1 MLKPYE
7 EKLKLIKSEVEKLG
21 LDIVEAL
28 EVCLKALNE
37 RKIENLKNVEVSEKK
52 FLVKSNEIDNLIITT
67 LALYTPEARDL
78 RRMVAFL
85 KITNEIVRTAANTK
99 DFAKMFRRSYSE
111 ELNTNTILEYTIP
124 LLKSALL
131 STKTAISIIDEQEHS
146 KVEEKYQRVI
156 VEESKTDDLY
166 LMIEKNTI
174 LEYTIPLL
182 KSALLSTKTAISIID
197 EQEHS
202 KVEEKYQRVIV
213 EESKTD
219 DLYLMIEK
227 NILKLITQKLDLS
240 KEYFDLL
247 SSLRRLEKIADRSVS
262 IASLLQFAKLGGDIV
277 QS

>member
-52 FLVKSNEIDNLIITT
+52 FLIKSNEIDNLIITT

-85 KITNEIVRTAANTK
+85 KITNEMVRTAANTK

-111 ELNTNTILEYTIP
+111 DLNTNTILEYTIP

-131 STKTAISIIDEQEHS
+131 STKTAISIIDEQE
-146 KVEEKYQRVI
+146 Y
-156 VEESKTDDLY
+156 
-166 LMIEKNTI
+166 
-174 LEYTIPLL
+174 
-182 KSALLSTKTAISIID
+182 
-197 EQEHS
+197 S

>member
-131 STKTAISIIDEQEHS
+131 STKTAISIIDEQ
-146 KVEEKYQRVI
+146 
-156 VEESKTDDLY
+156 D
-166 LMIEKNTI
+166 
-174 LEYTIPLL
+174 
-182 KSALLSTKTAISIID
+182 
-197 EQEHS
+197 HS

>member
-52 FLVKSNEIDNLIITT
+52 FLIKSNEIDNLIITT

-85 KITNEIVRTAANTK
+85 KITNELTRTAANTK
-99 DFAKMFRRSYSE
+99 DFAKMFRKSYSD
-111 ELNTNTILEYTIP
+111 ELDT
-124 LLKSALL
+124 
-131 STKTAISIIDEQEHS
+131 
-146 KVEEKYQRVI
+146 
-156 VEESKTDDLY
+156 
-166 LMIEKNTI
+166 NTI

>member
-21 LDIVEAL
+21 LDVVEAL
-28 EVCLKALNE
+28 EICLKSLNE
-37 RKIENLKNVEVSEKK
+37 RKIENLKNVEISEKK
-52 FLVKSNEIDNLIITT
+52 FLAKSNELDNIIITT

-111 ELNTNTILEYTIP
+111 DLDTNTILEYTIP

-131 STKTAISIIDEQEHS
+131 STKTAVSIIDEHDLKQ
-146 KVEEKYQRVI
+146 VEQKYQRV
-156 VEESKTDDLY
+156 V
-166 LMIEKNTI
+166 
-174 LEYTIPLL
+174 
-182 KSALLSTKTAISIID
+182 
-197 EQEHS
+197 
-202 KVEEKYQRVIV
+202 V

-227 NILKLITQKLDLS
+227 NILKLITKNLDLS
-240 KEYFDLL
+240 KEYFDIL

-262 IASLLQFAKLGGDIV
+262 IASLLQFAKLGGDMV

>member
-52 FLVKSNEIDNLIITT
+52 FLAKSNEIDNLIITT

-166 LMIEKNTI
+166 LMIEKN
-174 LEYTIPLL
+174 
-182 KSALLSTKTAISIID
+182 
-197 EQEHS
+197 
-202 KVEEKYQRVIV
+202 
-213 EESKTD
+213 
-219 DLYLMIEK
+219 
-227 NILKLITQKLDLS
+227 ILKLITQKLDLS

>member
-7 EKLKLIKSEVEKLG
+7 EKLKLLKSEVEKLG
-21 LDIVEAL
+21 LDVVEAL

-85 KITNEIVRTAANTK
+85 KITNEMVRTAANTK

-111 ELNTNTILEYTIP
+111 DLNT
-124 LLKSALL
+124 
-131 STKTAISIIDEQEHS
+131 
-146 KVEEKYQRVI
+146 
-156 VEESKTDDLY
+156 
-166 LMIEKNTI
+166 NTI

>member
-7 EKLKLIKSEVEKLG
+7 DKLKLIKSEVEKLG

-52 FLVKSNEIDNLIITT
+52 FLAKSNEIDNLIITT

-99 DFAKMFRRSYSE
+99 DFAKMFRKSYSE
-111 ELNTNTILEYTIP
+111 DLNT
-124 LLKSALL
+124 
-131 STKTAISIIDEQEHS
+131 
-146 KVEEKYQRVI
+146 
-156 VEESKTDDLY
+156 
-166 LMIEKNTI
+166 NTI

>member
-85 KITNEIVRTAANTK
+85 KITNEMVRTAANTK
-99 DFAKMFRRSYSE
+99 DFAKMFKKSYSND
-111 ELNTNTILEYTIP
+111 LNTAIILEYAIP

-131 STKTAISIIDEQEHS
+131 SLQTATSIIDEHDEKHI
-146 KVEEKYQRVI
+146 EEKYHRV
-156 VEESKTDDLY
+156 V
-166 LMIEKNTI
+166 
-174 LEYTIPLL
+174 
-182 KSALLSTKTAISIID
+182 
-197 EQEHS
+197 
-202 KVEEKYQRVIV
+202 V

-227 NILKLITQKLDLS
+227 NILKLITKNLDLS
-240 KEYFDLL
+240 KEYFDIL
-247 SSLRRLEKIADRSVS
+247 SALRRLEKIADRAVS
-262 IASLLQFAKLGGDIV
+262 IANLLQFAQVGGDIV

>member
-7 EKLKLIKSEVEKLG
+7 EKLKLIKSDVEKLG

-67 LALYTPEARDL
+67 LALYTPEAREL

-111 ELNTNTILEYTIP
+111 DLNT
-124 LLKSALL
+124 
-131 STKTAISIIDEQEHS
+131 
-146 KVEEKYQRVI
+146 
-156 VEESKTDDLY
+156 
-166 LMIEKNTI
+166 NTI

>member
-52 FLVKSNEIDNLIITT
+52 FLIKSNEIDNLIITT

-85 KITNEIVRTAANTK
+85 KITNEMVRTAANTK

-111 ELNTNTILEYTIP
+111 DLNT
-124 LLKSALL
+124 
-131 STKTAISIIDEQEHS
+131 
-146 KVEEKYQRVI
+146 
-156 VEESKTDDLY
+156 
-166 LMIEKNTI
+166 NTI

-227 NILKLITQKLDLS
+227 NILKLITKKLDLS
-240 KEYFDLL
+240 KEYFDIL
-247 SSLRRLEKIADRSVS
+247 SSLRRLEKIADRAVS
-262 IASLLQFAKLGGDIV
+262 IARLLQFAQVGGDIV

>member
-7 EKLKLIKSEVEKLG
+7 EKLKLIKSDVEKLG

-85 KITNEIVRTAANTK
+85 KITNEMVRTAANTK

-111 ELNTNTILEYTIP
+111 
-124 LLKSALL
+124 
-131 STKTAISIIDEQEHS
+131 
-146 KVEEKYQRVI
+146 
-156 VEESKTDDLY
+156 DLDT
-166 LMIEKNTI
+166 NTI

>member
-7 EKLKLIKSEVEKLG
+7 EKLKLIKSDVEKLG

-28 EVCLKALNE
+28 EVCLKSLNE
-37 RKIENLKNVEVSEKK
+37 RKIENLRNVEVSEKK
-52 FLVKSNEIDNLIITT
+52 FLIKSNEIDNLIITT

-85 KITNEIVRTAANTK
+85 KITNELTRTAANTK
-99 DFAKMFRRSYSE
+99 DFAKMFRKSYSD
-111 ELNTNTILEYTIP
+111 ELDT
-124 LLKSALL
+124 
-131 STKTAISIIDEQEHS
+131 
-146 KVEEKYQRVI
+146 
-156 VEESKTDDLY
+156 
-166 LMIEKNTI
+166 NTI

>member
-166 LMIEKNTI
+166 LMIEKN
-174 LEYTIPLL
+174 
-182 KSALLSTKTAISIID
+182 
-197 EQEHS
+197 
-202 KVEEKYQRVIV
+202 
-213 EESKTD
+213 
-219 DLYLMIEK
+219 
-227 NILKLITQKLDLS
+227 ILKLITQKLDLS
-240 KEYFDLL
+240 KEYFDIL

>member
-7 EKLKLIKSEVEKLG
+7 EKLKLIKSDVEKLG

-78 RRMVAFL
+78 RRMVALL
-85 KITNEIVRTAANTK
+85 KITNELTRTAANTK

-111 ELNTNTILEYTIP
+111 DLNT
-124 LLKSALL
+124 
-131 STKTAISIIDEQEHS
+131 
-146 KVEEKYQRVI
+146 
-156 VEESKTDDLY
+156 
-166 LMIEKNTI
+166 NTI

>member
-52 FLVKSNEIDNLIITT
+52 FLIKSNEIDNLIITT

-85 KITNEIVRTAANTK
+85 KITNEMVRTAANTK

-111 ELNTNTILEYTIP
+111 DLNTNTILEYTIP

-131 STKTAISIIDEQEHS
+131 STKTAISIIDEQE
-146 KVEEKYQRVI
+146 Y
-156 VEESKTDDLY
+156 
-166 LMIEKNTI
+166 
-174 LEYTIPLL
+174 
-182 KSALLSTKTAISIID
+182 
-197 EQEHS
+197 S

-262 IASLLQFAKLGGDIV
+262 IASLLQFAN
-277 QS
+277 

>member
-7 EKLKLIKSEVEKLG
+7 EKLKLIKSDVEKLG

-52 FLVKSNEIDNLIITT
+52 FLIKSNEIDNLIITT

-111 ELNTNTILEYTIP
+111 DLNT
-124 LLKSALL
+124 
-131 STKTAISIIDEQEHS
+131 
-146 KVEEKYQRVI
+146 
-156 VEESKTDDLY
+156 
-166 LMIEKNTI
+166 NTI

>member
-7 EKLKLIKSEVEKLG
+7 EKLKLIKSDVEKLG

-28 EVCLKALNE
+28 EVCLKSLNE
-37 RKIENLKNVEVSEKK
+37 RKIENLRNVEVSEKK
-52 FLVKSNEIDNLIITT
+52 FLIKSNEIDNLIITT

-85 KITNEIVRTAANTK
+85 KITNELTRTAANTK
-99 DFAKMFRRSYSE
+99 DFAKMFRKSYSD
-111 ELNTNTILEYTIP
+111 ELDTNTILEYTIP

-131 STKTAISIIDEQEHS
+131 STKTAISII
-146 KVEEKYQRVI
+146 Y
-156 VEESKTDDLY
+156 
-166 LMIEKNTI
+166 
-174 LEYTIPLL
+174 
-182 KSALLSTKTAISIID
+182 

>member
-7 EKLKLIKSEVEKLG
+7 EKLKLIKSDVEKLG

-85 KITNEIVRTAANTK
+85 KITNEMIRTAANTK

-111 ELNTNTILEYTIP
+111 ELNT
-124 LLKSALL
+124 
-131 STKTAISIIDEQEHS
+131 
-146 KVEEKYQRVI
+146 
-156 VEESKTDDLY
+156 
-166 LMIEKNTI
+166 NTI

>member
-21 LDIVEAL
+21 LNIVEAL

-166 LMIEKNTI
+166 LMIEKN
-174 LEYTIPLL
+174 
-182 KSALLSTKTAISIID
+182 
-197 EQEHS
+197 
-202 KVEEKYQRVIV
+202 
-213 EESKTD
+213 
-219 DLYLMIEK
+219 
-227 NILKLITQKLDLS
+227 ILKLITQKLDLS